1 MCTSR
6 MCSVASF
13 AIASGA
19 SERHTSHDASAARAA
34 AKPSEGRA
42 FGGSANA
49 RSSVNR
55 SPSCVNPRYPG
66 SSRAECA
73 APYAPGYPDPSLSGL
88 SRAPRRSE
96 TPRRSPRLARAPSP
110 AASVRDVFSPSSRE
124 RASRDVRRRHSRQR
138 LTAWRRRRGWC
149 GMSKICSVARWNVFI
164 FPSSRSLMSLTRR
177 RAPRTQR
184 HADPA
189 AIWSPAAAAYAI
201 RSRAV
206 AARPASVP
214 YAPTSIAE
222 TSVVPRSEGSQGT
235 APANIVHVRPRQR
248 AGSFPVV
255 SRNNTRACF
264 SLTARGSRNHAT
276 RPHPR
281 AASQGAPSP
290 RTRVTRTR
298 ALAPG
303 RK

>member
-13 AIASGA
+13 AINSGA

-73 APYAPGYPDPSLSGL
+73 APYAPRYPDPSLSGV
-88 SRAPRRSE
+88 SRAPGPE
-96 TPRRSPRLARAPSP
+96 TPRRSRGARAPSP
-110 AASVRDVFSPSSRE
+110 AASARDVFSPSSRE
-124 RASRDVRRRHSRQR
+124 CASRDVRRRHSRQR

-164 FPSSRSLMSLTRR
+164 FPSSRSEPTSLARR
-177 RAPRTQR
+177 RAPPTQR

-222 TSVVPRSEGSQGT
+222 TSAVPRREGSQGT
-235 APANIVHVRPRQR
+235 APANMAERE
-248 AGSFPVV
+248 
-255 SRNNTRACF
+255 SRESRDALVF
-264 SLTARGSRNHAT
+264 SSR
-276 RPHPR
+276 
-281 AASQGAPSP
+281 
-290 RTRVTRTR
+290 
-298 ALAPG
+298 
-303 RK
+303 